1 MNRRGCWQRGIVF
14 MGAIVLGVALAG
26 LMLWGASAA
35 PRTGAAATY
44 CVNGTGTGCDASL
57 DGCFATIQ
65 QAINAAS
72 PGDTLFVAG
81 GTYTGSGGRVASI
94 DKSLSIDGGYDA
106 TCSQH
111 DPEIYE
117 TVLDGQGLSSVISV
131 TNTGGDVFLRW
142 LTVQNGNGSGN
153 CGIGGCGGGVYVLS
167 SGFRLGHSVVRQNT
181 GGTAPDVS
189 GQGGGIYINNFY
201 QPEHFTHIF
210 DTQILTNTCSDLA
223 NPGAQVGGGLFI
235 YEGEILLN
243 DNLFQ
248 GNLCIGK
255 GDAGGAYLSDFA
267 SANVHDNHFMNNQAE
282 RAGGGLMTI
291 GEMVSLS
298 HNRFQYNHTGTSTSS
313 GTGSGIWMIIPG
325 GTVDGNTFLNN
336 TGSDTVR
343 IQDSRG
349 LTLTNNLIAANDDS
363 INITGVNDQ
372 GPTLLANNTIADN
385 EGYAGLGLF
394 YTATVEL
401 VNNIISGHSQ
411 GIYMD
416 NSSTLVSADNNIL
429 WNDFESFTSTTNI
442 VADPLLSG
450 DFHLQPGS
458 PAVDAGLTLPWLTV
472 DLAGNP
478 RPTGAGY
485 DIGAFEMDII
495 AINPRLYI
503 PFVIK

>member
-1 MNRRGCWQRGIVF
+1 MTERGFWQKGIVF
-14 MGAIVLGVALAG
+14 TGAIALGLALAG
-26 LMLWGASAA
+26 LALWGASAA
-35 PRTGAAATY
+35 PRSGAAATY
-44 CVNGTGTGCDASL
+44 CVNGTGTGCGSSL

-65 QAINAAS
+65 QAINAAA
-72 PGDTLFVAG
+72 PGDKLMVAG
-81 GTYTGSGGRVASI
+81 GTYTEPGGRVANI
-94 DKSLSIDGGYDA
+94 AKSLSIDGGYDA
-106 TCSQH
+106 SCSQH
-111 DPEIYE
+111 NPDLYE

-142 LTVQNGNGSGN
+142 LTIQNGKGSGN

-167 SGFRLGHSVVRQNT
+167 SDFRLGHSVVRQNM
-181 GGTAPDVS
+181 GGSAPDVS

-210 DTQILTNTCSDLA
+210 DTQILSNTCSDLA

-267 SANVHDNHFMNNQAE
+267 SASVQNNRFANNQAE

-291 GEMVSLS
+291 GEMVMLS
-298 HNRFQYNHTGTSTSS
+298 HNRFETNHTGTTTSS
-313 GTGSGIWMIIPG
+313 GTGSGVWMIIPK
-325 GTVDGNTFLNN
+325 GTVDGNTFLDN
-336 TGSDTVR
+336 TGADTIR

-349 LTLTNNLIAANDDS
+349 LTMTNNLIADNDDS
-363 INITGVNDQ
+363 INITGVNDP

-385 EGYAGLGLF
+385 KATAGVGLF

-401 VNNIISGHSQ
+401 VNNIISGHGT

-416 NSSTLVSADNNIL
+416 GSSTVLGTDNNIL
-429 WNDFESFTSTTNI
+429 WNDFETFTSTTNI
-442 VADPLLSG
+442 VADPLLTA
-450 DFHLQPGS
+450 DFQLEPGS
-458 PAVDAGLTLPWLTV
+458 PAIDAGLTIPWLTT

-478 RPTGAGY
+478 RPAGAGY
-485 DIGAFEMDII
+485 DIGAFEMST
-495 AINPRLYI
+495 AVTNPKLYL
-503 PFVIK
+503 PVVIK